1 MKYHNFL
8 SMNIS
13 KYKLYKNGKYTY
25 VYNGF
30 ISVVSCL
37 IKYSV
42 ITSKTAEK
50 YRPLI
55 NHIQNKN
62 WKIITPKYRGTY
74 KTINFISSIFQ
85 ITSSCSN
92 FKYVYAK
99 ILMIGPTL
107 SLTGCEVT
115 VQN

>member
-8 SMNIS
+8 SMNIP

-50 YRPLI
+50 
-55 NHIQNKN
+55 
-62 WKIITPKYRGTY
+62 
-74 KTINFISSIFQ
+74 
-85 ITSSCSN
+85 
-92 FKYVYAK
+92 
-99 ILMIGPTL
+99 
-107 SLTGCEVT
+107 
-115 VQN
+115 

>member
-1 MKYHNFL
+1 MNNRQIITDHIYRIMVIHWISYQPFEQPGPGIHIFWSCQLNILIKYHNFL

-42 ITSKTAEK
+42 IIFKKAEK
-50 YRPLI
+50 YRP
-55 NHIQNKN
+55 
-62 WKIITPKYRGTY
+62 
-74 KTINFISSIFQ
+74 
-85 ITSSCSN
+85 
-92 FKYVYAK
+92 
-99 ILMIGPTL
+99 
-107 SLTGCEVT
+107 
-115 VQN
+115 

>member
-30 ISVVSCL
+30 ISVVNCL

-42 ITSKTAEK
+42 ITSKKA
-50 YRPLI
+50 L

-74 KTINFISSIFQ
+74 KTINFISSVLQ

-92 FKYVYAK
+92 FKYVLPK
-99 ILMIGPTL
+99 ILMIGLTL